1 MFDKLLKLS
10 LLTIF
15 MVLGLLIPSNAIAET
30 AKDEDMFDRPIAW
43 GTDGWSVSKI
53 INIQDSLVGSMLG
66 KVVIDRHGED
76 PENVLFKSPFATP

>member
-30 AKDEDMFDRPIAW
+30 AKDEDMFDRPIEW
-43 GTDGWSVSKI
+43 QYCSVKD
-53 INIQDSLVGSMLG
+53 NCRLG
-66 KVVIDRHGED
+66 VA
-76 PENVLFKSPFATP
+76 LA